1 MKCPNEHLRVVEI
14 LGFMGCAID
23 IELAV
28 FLLENA
34 IKLKKIVIDPRSQAL
49 LGNPGS
55 LGWLTSTNVL

>member
-1 MKCPNEHLRVVEI
+1 MVEI

-55 LGWLTSTNVL
+55 LG